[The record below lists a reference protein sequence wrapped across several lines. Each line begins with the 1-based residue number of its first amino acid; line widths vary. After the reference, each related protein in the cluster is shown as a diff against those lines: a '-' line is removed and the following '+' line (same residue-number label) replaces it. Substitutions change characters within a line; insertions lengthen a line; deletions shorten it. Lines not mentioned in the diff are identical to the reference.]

1 MYKIVAALVALVAL
15 AALAVGGIAQSS
27 VGGAQ
32 YSEPDRL
39 FGGGRFEFD
48 FDLGPNELILPREF
62 GLQAESRNGRN
73 GFGTRI
79 YGNPDQP
86 QPAIPNVISCLNVEG
101 SHAVIGGLDPAGTPQ
116 VQYFDDRSTAGKA
129 PADGI
134 TPVLGMSPEEVER
147 LMPKQFPE
155 VCPSTIPPAEWDNF
169 WTTLESGDIAVVD
182 R

>member
-1 MYKIVAALVALVAL
+1 MPKIIAAVAASVVL
-15 AALAVGGIAQSS
+15 AALAIGGVAESS
-27 VGGAQ
+27 VGSAQ
-32 YSEPDRL
+32 YGGPDRL

-62 GLQAESRNGRN
+62 SLQAESRDGRT

-79 YGNPDQP
+79 YGNPDLP
-86 QPAIPNVISCLNVEG
+86 EPATPNVISCLNADG
-101 SHAVIGGLDPAGTPQ
+101 GHAVIGGFDPVGTAY

-129 PADGI
+129 PSDGI
-134 TPVLGMSPEEVER
+134 TPVLNMSAEDVAR
-147 LMPKQFPE
+147 LMPKQFPDI
-155 VCPSTIPPAEWDNF
+155 CPAPTPPVEWGNF